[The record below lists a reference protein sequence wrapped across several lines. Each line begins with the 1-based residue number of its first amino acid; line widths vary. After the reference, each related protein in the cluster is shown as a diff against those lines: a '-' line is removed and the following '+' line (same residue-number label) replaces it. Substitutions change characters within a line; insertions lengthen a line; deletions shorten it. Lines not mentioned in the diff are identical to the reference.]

1 MPKTVKANSSQIN
14 QVQAKTCL
22 LLVLWYLGAD
32 KAEVNKSQVT
42 KRIVAKK
49 HKVGDYQGIFEEL
62 EHQGAIAIAKNKFS
76 LSPQGVEMLGEM
88 LKQPEARFEGTIVG
102 TWAAN
107 ALLKW
112 IAHLDSAVSTKVV
125 TDKNETQA
133 IAYGSS
139 KLIASYEKFQ
149 PVALA
154 VYEQLNQDYN
164 LDHLVPI
171 YRIRREIGNQ
181 VTRAQF
187 NEWLLEM
194 QADDFF
200 QLQGGSVEDSAPDKI
215 EDSITTEFDGLR
227 CYARLLKS

>member
-14 QVQAKTCL
+14 QAQAKTRL

-42 KRIVAKK
+42 KRVVAKR

-62 EHQGAIAIAKNKFS
+62 AHQGAIAIAKNKFS
-76 LSPQGVEMLGEM
+76 LSAQGVEMLGEM
-88 LKQPEARFEGTIVG
+88 LKQPESQFAGTIVG

-112 IAHLDSAVSTKVV
+112 IAHLDRAVSTKAA
-125 TDKNETQA
+125 TGKNETKA
-133 IAYGSS
+133 T
-139 KLIASYEKFQ
+139 ASYQEFQ
-149 PVALA
+149 QVALA
-154 VYEQLNQDYN
+154 VYDQLNRDYN

-194 QADDFF
+194 QADDIF

-227 CYARLLKS
+227 CYARLLKT

>member
-1 MPKTVKANSSQIN
+1 MPKTVKANSFQIN
-14 QVQAKTCL
+14 QAQAKTRL

-32 KAEVNKSQVT
+32 KAEVNQGQVT
-42 KRIVAKK
+42 KRVVVKK
-49 HKVGDYQGIFEEL
+49 HKIGDYQGIFEEL

-76 LSPQGVEMLGEM
+76 LSAQGVEMLGEM
-88 LKQPEARFEGTIVG
+88 LKQPEAQFEGTIVG

-112 IAHLDSAVSTKVV
+112 IAQMDSAVSTKVAIG
-125 TDKNETQA
+125 KNETKA
-133 IAYGSS
+133 
-139 KLIASYEKFQ
+139 IASYQEFQ

-154 VYEQLNQDYN
+154 VYEQLNRDYN
-164 LDHLVPI
+164 LDHLIPI
-171 YRIRREIGNQ
+171 YRIRRAIGNQ

-194 QADDFF
+194 QADDIF